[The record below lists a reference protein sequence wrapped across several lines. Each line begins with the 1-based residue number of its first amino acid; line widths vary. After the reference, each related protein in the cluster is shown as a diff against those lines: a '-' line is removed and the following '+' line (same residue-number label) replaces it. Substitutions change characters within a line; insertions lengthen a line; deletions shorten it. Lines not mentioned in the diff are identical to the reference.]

1 MCETNVMTQ
10 TRYQRWTLILGLIA
24 MLGAVLAV
32 PAAALAAT
40 AKAPSS
46 ETAVSSDMPCHKRL
60 PDCPKPCPDLA
71 SCIVKCLKTQTP
83 APDAIELLVPCHQ
96 APPAP
101 APQSLMEPTDLPR
114 LLRPPIA

>member
-1 MCETNVMTQ
+1 MTQ
-10 TRYQRWTLILGLIA
+10 TRYQRWSLILGLIA

-40 AKAPSS
+40 ANAPSS

-60 PDCPKPCPDLA
+60 PDCPKACPDLA

-83 APDAIELLVPCHQ
+83 APDAIELLAPKHE

-101 APQSLMEPTDLPR
+101 AQQALLKPTDLPPI
-114 LLRPPIA
+114 LRPPIA